1 MVPDTPRGENQPSQ
15 KHDPEWHFISRA
27 DTFDVLETHSNGL
40 SSSEAERRQLK
51 YGLNKLKEPTPIHP
65 FWKLLAQFRDPMVYL
80 LLTGV
85 SDTRMAVFV
94 VLLII
99 VAGTVLLR

>member
-1 MVPDTPRGENQPSQ
+1 MLG
-15 KHDPEWHFISRA
+15 
-27 DTFDVLETHSNGL
+27 
-40 SSSEAERRQLK
+40 
-51 YGLNKLKEPTPIHP
+51 
-65 FWKLLAQFRDPMVYL
+65 PMVYL

-99 VAGTVLLR
+99 VAGTILLRWIDPDKGHAAAAEEDRRTYAQP